1 MKNQNT
7 PDKRFLAVKRFI
19 DRSDRHSIID
29 SVEGFARRGHDHI
42 PRWMVTSFFLTQMT
56 LMGLMLFLAYKV
68 VSTIPGQTNVIYI
81 IYYMVGI
88 FLLVLTSSIF
98 VVKKL
103 KDSLFSTEFM
113 SLFLSKSMETFSSS
127 FAVVNK
133 ERKLVF
139 FNENFAREFMISKDI
154 ENKNYSDLLDK
165 SYFSERNIALIEDS
179 IENNHQNHF
188 AFELGENGKDLLRNV
203 KIVPLPRPK
212 NLYLIKIITMQYSEA
227 KK

>member
-7 PDKRFLAVKRFI
+7 PDKRFAAIKRFI
-19 DRSDRHSIID
+19 DRSDRNTIID

-42 PRWMVTSFFLTQMT
+42 PRWLVTIFFYTQVV
-56 LMGLMLFLAYKV
+56 LMALMLFLAFKV

-81 IYYMVGI
+81 IYYMVGL
-88 FLLVLTSSIF
+88 FLLVLFSSIF
-98 VVKKL
+98 LVKKL

-113 SLFLSKSMETFSSS
+113 SLFLSKSMETYSSS

-139 FNENFAREFMISKDI
+139 FNENFAREFMVSKDI
-154 ENKNYSDLLDK
+154 ENKTYSDLLDK
-165 SYFSERNIALIEDS
+165 TYFSPRNIELIEDS
-179 IENNHQNHF
+179 IENSHENHF
-188 AFELGENGKDLLRNV
+188 AFELNENGKDLLRNV

-212 NLYLIKIITMQYSEA
+212 NLFLIKIITMQYVEI